1 MMMMI
6 VMIEI
11 VPHLVNVSRAKRA
24 CMMQFMKHAH
34 PLLCRPLKTTMTIT
48 MMSMVERMMTVML
61 MMLIM
66 IRMTIAII
74 IIIIIVIIIIITMM
88 MMMMDDM
95 EVSIDARS
103 PTSATYL
110 G

>member
-1 MMMMI
+1 M
-6 VMIEI
+6 MIEI

-34 PLLCRPLKTTMTIT
+34 PLLCSPLKTMMTIT

-61 MMLIM
+61 MMLI
-66 IRMTIAII
+66 
-74 IIIIIVIIIIITMM
+74 IIIIITMM